1 MYSLYVLTTLNPQ
14 RKEVT
19 DFYNELRDEVK
30 DRAERGIAAVA
41 HERYRVI
48 TDSQPPWAALQV
60 FRYMEKE
67 YGAVSVGSW
76 YTFGLMGAFDEEADG
91 TVVPYRTPQDRG
103 LQLSTREEALRA
115 YADYRLR
122 NWGWR
127 IFQSVDERLRITN
140 QLVDQWKV
148 DALISHLNKGCEGTS
163 IGILEARL
171 DLLKK
176 NVPVM
181 TFEGNMADTRDFDLE
196 RTLARIDTFLDGLGL
211 EKLN

>member
-1 MYSLYVLTTLNPQ
+1 
-14 RKEVT
+14 
-19 DFYNELRDEVK
+19 
-30 DRAERGIAAVA
+30 
-41 HERYRVI
+41 
-48 TDSQPPWAALQV
+48 
-60 FRYMEKE
+60 MEKE

-76 YTFGLMGAFDEEADG
+76 YTFGLMGAFDEESDG
-91 TVVPYRTPQDRG
+91 TLVPFKTPQERG
-103 LQLSTREEALRA
+103 LKLNTREEALRA

-171 DLLKK
+171 DLLKR
-176 NVPVM
+176 NVPVL

-196 RTLARIDTFLDGLGL
+196 RTLVRIDTFLDGVGL
-211 EKLN
+211 KKLN